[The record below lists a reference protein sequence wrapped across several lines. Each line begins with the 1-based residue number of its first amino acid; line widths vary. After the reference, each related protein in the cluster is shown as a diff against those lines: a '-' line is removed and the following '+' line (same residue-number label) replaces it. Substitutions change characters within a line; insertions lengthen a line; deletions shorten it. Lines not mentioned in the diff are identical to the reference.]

1 MINYSGVIAAVFF
14 HRIKICFNYIGQIGI
29 NYIHIIRMIMT
40 IITGN
45 FNGDGIR
52 GNMPTFTRE
61 QDGSLSI
68 ATQQAITKE
77 LYTLLDDYSTQEPL
91 KHREHLG
98 VSVIGDKCSRKLWYG
113 FRWCKLE
120 QHIPRMRRLFKRGHS
135 EEAKFADLLGWMG
148 FHVRTIDPNTKRQYA
163 FSSCGGHYGGSG
175 DSVALL
181 PWFQNDESFRIL
193 VEYKTHN
200 KKSFTELKAKGL
212 KLAKPQHYI
221 QMCGYGSAFKTR
233 YGLYCAINKD
243 DDDIYFEFFELDWN
257 VAILSEK
264 KAADII
270 TSQIP
275 PPRISDN
282 PDFFEC
288 KYCAKA
294 GICWRN
300 EPVEVNCRSCKNA
313 VPIDKG
319 QWRCNLWNATIPD
332 TAAILKGC
340 PQYDAINN

>member
-1 MINYSGVIAAVFF
+1 
-14 HRIKICFNYIGQIGI
+14 
-29 NYIHIIRMIMT
+29 
-40 IITGN
+40 
-45 FNGDGIR
+45 
-52 GNMPTFTRE
+52 MPTFIRE

-98 VSVIGDKCSRKLWYG
+98 VSVIGHKCSRYLWYC

-148 FHVRTIDPNTKRQYA
+148 FHVRTIDPDTKRQYA

-181 PWFQNDESFRIL
+181 PWFKGADGSERDESFRIL

-212 KLAKPQHYI
+212 KLAKPQHFI

-264 KAADII
+264 KAMDII

-282 PDFFEC
+282 PAFFEC
-288 KYCAKA
+288 TYCNFKD
-294 GICWRN
+294 ICHN
-300 EPVEVNCRSCKNA
+300 GAAIEMNCRSCKNSK
-313 VPIDKG
+313 PIDNGKWHCG
-319 QWRCNLWNATIPD
+319 LWNATIPD
-332 TAAILKGC
+332 TEAIIKGC
-340 PQYDAINN
+340 PQHVSINS